1 MLKKLVNFALGN
13 RWLVL
18 GAAIMLFGWGIVS
31 FHNLPVE
38 AYPDV
43 ANNYVQVITQWPG
56 RAAEEVEQQVTTPI
70 EIQMAG
76 IPHMAHLRSTSLA
89 GLSSVTM
96 IFDDESVNDWNREKV
111 LERLSQVTLP
121 AGLQPQ
127 IGTDWSPVGQIY
139 WYTLR
144 STNPAYDSMELKSLE
159 DWKLEKAFKSV
170 PGVVDVSSFGGITR
184 EYQVRVDP
192 DKLIS
197 YGLSISQVEQQLT
210 NNNINAGGSFIE
222 QGEQQINVREVGLY
236 RNVHDIEE
244 TLLKSQNG
252 TALRVK
258 DIATVAQGPKIRLG
272 QIGKTCRPGATPVTE
287 SDPTSG
293 PTDPCVEH
301 LDKDGKPVVIAKEDG
316 KLIDNGDVVEGI
328 VLLQK
333 GEDSD
338 GVLEGIHQ
346 KVAELNGTPGHP
358 GVLPAGVK
366 VVPFLDRSDL
376 LHYTTHTV
384 LHNLTE
390 GIILVVII
398 LFFFLGNVRGALIV
412 SLTIPFA
419 LLFASICLDLRHIPA
434 NLLSLGALDFG
445 MVVDGAVV
453 MVENIIRHL
462 SHHKGEDVSP
472 VDQIRLAAH
481 EVQKPVFYA
490 IGIIITAYLPIFTLQ
505 AVEGR
510 LFRPMAW
517 TVAFALLG
525 ALIFSILLAPVLSSI
540 LFPRGASEWENPVMT
555 WITNRYRHVA
565 KWAIEHHRVTFA
577 IAGGALALAFFL
589 GFSGIIG
596 SEFLP
601 HLDEGAIWVRG
612 TLAPSTGPTESLR
625 IVDEARE
632 RLNAFP
638 EVTKVVSQTGR
649 PDDGTDVTGFFNTE
663 YFVDLKP
670 KEQWRPVFHKNKDE
684 LIGAMDRELE
694 KTPGVIWNFS
704 QPISD
709 NVEEAVSGV
718 KGELAVKLY
727 GDDLKTLEGKAD
739 EIVSVMSKVRGVQDL
754 GLFRV
759 IGQPNLNY
767 TVNREAAARYG
778 INVADVQDA
787 VQTAVGGNAV
797 SQVLQGDAH
806 YDLVVRYLP
815 KYRSTQEA
823 IDNIRLLSPSGERV
837 SLAQLT
843 NTKTED
849 GAEEIY
855 REGGQRYVAIKY
867 SVRDRDLG
875 STVEEAIAKVN
886 AQVKLPPGYKTDWAG
901 EYESQKRSSRR
912 LMLVLPV
919 TILIIFVLLYTM
931 FHSGKWAT
939 LILVNVSMAPV
950 GGLLALLLT
959 HTNFSV
965 SSGVGFLAL
974 FGVSVQ
980 TGVIM
985 LEYINQLRAGGHSIE
1000 DAAIEGAVL
1009 RLRPIMMT
1017 MLVATLGLLPAA
1029 TSHGIGSDSQRPFAI
1044 VIVGGLL
1051 GALLISVFL
1060 LPTLYVWIARP
1071 SDILPEP
1078 ETEFEN

>member
-1 MLKKLVNFALGN
+1 MIRGLVDFALNN

-18 GAAIMLFGWGIVS
+18 GTAIILFVWGIIS

-43 ANNYVQVITQWPG
+43 ANNYVEVITQWPG
-56 RAAEEVEQQVTTPI
+56 RAAEEVEQQVTIPI

-76 IPHMAHLRSTSLA
+76 IPHMTNLRSFSLA
-89 GLSSVTM
+89 GLSDIKM
-96 IFDDESVNDWNREKV
+96 IFDDDSINDWNREKV
-111 LERLSQVTLP
+111 LERLSQVALP
-121 AGLQPQ
+121 ANLQPQ

-139 WYTLR
+139 WYTVV
-144 STNPAYDSMELKSLE
+144 STNPQFDNMDLKSIE
-159 DWKLEKAFKSV
+159 DWTLEKQFKSV
-170 PGVVDVSSFGGITR
+170 PGVVDVASFGGKTR
-184 EYQVRVDP
+184 EYQVQVDP
-192 DKLIS
+192 NKLIS
-197 YGLSISQVEQQLT
+197 YGMSIGQVEQQLAA
-210 NNNINAGGSFIE
+210 NNTNAGGEFIE
-222 QGEQQINVREVGLY
+222 QGQQQINVREVGL
-236 RNVHDIEE
+236 VTSVQDIEN
-244 TLLKSQNG
+244 TVLKTQNG
-252 TALRVK
+252 TALRVR
-258 DIATVAQGPKIRLG
+258 DIATVVQGPKIRLG
-272 QIGKTCRPGATPVTE
+272 QIGKAIHRVN
-287 SDPTSG
+287 
-293 PTDPCVEH
+293 
-301 LDKDGKPVVIAKEDG
+301 GKIVDDDDTI
-316 KLIDNGDVVEGI
+316 EGI

-333 GEDSD
+333 GDDSD
-338 GVLEGIHQ
+338 KVLEGIHA
-346 KVAELNGTPGHP
+346 KVKELNERI
-358 GVLPAGVK
+358 LPPGVK

-376 LHYTTHTV
+376 LRYTTHTV

-390 GIILVVII
+390 GIVLVVVI
-398 LFFFLGNVRGALIV
+398 LFLFLGNVRGALIV
-412 SLTIPFA
+412 SVTIPFA

-453 MVENIIRHL
+453 MVENIVRHL
-462 SHHKGEDVSP
+462 NRRDDRRRGNVVE
-472 VDQIRLAAH
+472 QIREAAH
-481 EVQKPVFYA
+481 EVQRPVFYA

-525 ALIFSILLAPVLSSI
+525 ALLFSMVLAPVLSSL
-540 LFPRGASEWENPVMT
+540 LFTRGAKEWHNPVMT
-555 WITNRYRHVA
+555 WLTNVYRRTA
-565 KWAIEHHRVTFA
+565 TWAIEHRFVTV
-577 IAGGALALAFFL
+577 GGAVLALCLTAFMA
-589 GFSGIIG
+589 FSGVIG

-612 TLAPSTGPTESLR
+612 TLAPSTGPTEGVEVMNKAR
-625 IVDEARE
+625 II
-632 RLNAFP
+632 LSAFP
-638 EVTKVVSQTGR
+638 EVTQVISQVGR
-649 PDDGTDVTGFFNTE
+649 PDDGTDSTGFFNTE

-670 KEQWRPVFHKNKDE
+670 KDKWRPVFDENKEE

-694 KTPGVIWNFS
+694 KMPGVIWNFS

-718 KGELAVKLY
+718 KGELAVKVY
-727 GDDLKTLEGKAD
+727 GDDLKTLEAIGDQVVNIMGQVK
-739 EIVSVMSKVRGVQDL
+739 GVADL

-767 TVNREAAARYG
+767 TVNREAAARFG

-787 VQTAVGGNAV
+787 IQTAVGGNAV
-797 SQVLQGDAH
+797 SQVLRGEAR
-806 YDLVVRYLP
+806 YDLVVRYQP
-815 KYRSTQEA
+815 QYRSTEEA

-843 NTKTED
+843 TVKTED

-867 SVRDRDLG
+867 SVRGRDLG
-875 STVEEAIAKVN
+875 STVEEAIRHVN
-886 AQVKLPPGYKTDWAG
+886 AQVKLPPGYKFDWAG

-912 LMLVLPV
+912 LMLVLPI
-919 TILIIFVLLYTM
+919 TIVLIFVILYTM
-931 FHSGKWAT
+931 FKSGKWAL
-939 LILVNVSMAPV
+939 LIMGNVAMAPL
-950 GGLLALLLT
+950 GGMLALFLT

-985 LEYINQLRAGGHSIE
+985 LEYINQLRVRGHTVEES
-1000 DAAIEGAVL
+1000 AVEGAVL

-1044 VIVGGLL
+1044 VIVGGLIA
-1051 GALLISVFL
+1051 ALAINVFL
-1060 LPTLYVWIARP
+1060 LPTLYVWIAREG
-1071 SDILPEP
+1071 DVLPNP